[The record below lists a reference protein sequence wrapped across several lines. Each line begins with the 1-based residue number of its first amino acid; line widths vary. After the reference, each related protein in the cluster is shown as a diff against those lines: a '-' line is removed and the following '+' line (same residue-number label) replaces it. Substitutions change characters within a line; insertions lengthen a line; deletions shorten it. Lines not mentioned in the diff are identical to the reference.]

1 MVLET
6 AARYDIKGKKIM
18 QMMEKRFVCDLG
30 LRYAE
35 IGYRENDI
43 SRMLENVVFNE
54 SLTRGYEVFVGKE
67 GDREVD
73 FIAMKG
79 DERIYIQV
87 AYLLATDEIIER
99 EFRPLLNIRDAY
111 PKMVLSMDT
120 VPIGSRE
127 GVRHRN
133 ILDFLLNG

>member
-67 GDREVD
+67 G
-73 FIAMKG
+73 
-79 DERIYIQV
+79 
-87 AYLLATDEIIER
+87 
-99 EFRPLLNIRDAY
+99 
-111 PKMVLSMDT
+111 
-120 VPIGSRE
+120 
-127 GVRHRN
+127 
-133 ILDFLLNG
+133 